1 MEKQQKQ
8 ELKQSRKLEREKL
21 RIKKLE
27 EKSINKAKGFLT
39 EFKQFATKGNVID
52 MAVGVIIAN
61 SFTKIVNSLVN
72 DVINPVVGWLIGNK
86 NFSDLAIELVPD
98 DPATEAVVETVAVK
112 YGQFIQNIVDFLI
125 IAFVVFCL
133 VKVMN
138 KVRSQ
143 AEKLNK
149 KED

>member
-1 MEKQQKQ
+1 MAE
-8 ELKQSRKLEREKL
+8 E
-21 RIKKLE
+21 IKK
-27 EKSINKAKGFLT
+27 EKKKGFFG
-39 EFKQFATKGNVID
+39 EFREFIARGNVMD
-52 MAVGVIIAN
+52 MAVGIIVGSA
-61 SFTKIVNSLVN
+61 FTKIVNSLVN